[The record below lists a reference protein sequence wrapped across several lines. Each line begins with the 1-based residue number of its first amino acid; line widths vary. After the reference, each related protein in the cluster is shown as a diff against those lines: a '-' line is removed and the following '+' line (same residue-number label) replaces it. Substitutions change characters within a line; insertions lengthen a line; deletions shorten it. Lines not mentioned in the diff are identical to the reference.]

1 MAVSRDKY
9 LIKNTAILTIGSLG
23 SKFITFF
30 LIPLYTNSLST
41 TQYGIVDLIVTI
53 NTVLAPIV
61 TVNIGEAVMR
71 FALDVDA
78 DRNQIS
84 CIGQRFYIAS
94 IFISILLIPFFKIV
108 PSLSNYAIY
117 TSLYIIA
124 FSASQLFLC
133 DLRGKEML
141 LHYSIGSI
149 LETLLICV
157 FNILFLVVLKMGI
170 KGYLIAYILAF
181 TVTAIYAYIV
191 GKGYYAFLVKKI
203 DKNLLKE
210 MVKFSLV
217 LIPNTFMWWIIN
229 SSDRIMVSSFLGAS
243 SNGIYAISY
252 KLPTLVSSFT
262 LIFNRAWSYSAIK
275 EEGAA
280 DEKEFNNKIYSYLI
294 SIVMII
300 GIGIIVICKPFL
312 SIYVSKEF
320 YSAWKYMPFL
330 TIGFVFLT
338 LADFISTTFTVHK
351 DSYGFLFSGTLGA
364 VLNIVLNYFLIPKV
378 QIYGA
383 AIATC
388 ISYIAV
394 FIFRI
399 IYSRKYIKY
408 DILNAEF
415 LFGTILLVISAFVT
429 FFNGNFYIISN
440 ALVIVGAIFL
450 YRKFFLEISERI
462 KIIIK
467 KKR

>member
-1 MAVSRDKY
+1 
-9 LIKNTAILTIGSLG
+9 
-23 SKFITFF
+23 
-30 LIPLYTNSLST
+30 
-41 TQYGIVDLIVTI
+41 
-53 NTVLAPIV
+53 
-61 TVNIGEAVMR
+61 
-71 FALDVDA
+71 
-78 DRNQIS
+78 
-84 CIGQRFYIAS
+84 
-94 IFISILLIPFFKIV
+94 
-108 PSLSNYAIY
+108 
-117 TSLYIIA
+117 
-124 FSASQLFLC
+124 
-133 DLRGKEML
+133 ML

-157 FNILFLVVLKMGI
+157 FNILFLVVLKMRI

-275 EEGAA
+275 EEGAV
-280 DEKEFNNKIYSYLI
+280 DEEEFNNKIYSYLI

-378 QIYGA
+378 QIFGA

-415 LFGTILLVISAFVT
+415 LFGTTLLVISAFVT

-440 ALVIVGAIFL
+440 ALVIMEQFFYIES
-450 YRKFFLEISERI
+450 FFLEISERI

>member
-1 MAVSRDKY
+1 
-9 LIKNTAILTIGSLG
+9 
-23 SKFITFF
+23 
-30 LIPLYTNSLST
+30 
-41 TQYGIVDLIVTI
+41 
-53 NTVLAPIV
+53 
-61 TVNIGEAVMR
+61 
-71 FALDVDA
+71 
-78 DRNQIS
+78 
-84 CIGQRFYIAS
+84 
-94 IFISILLIPFFKIV
+94 
-108 PSLSNYAIY
+108 
-117 TSLYIIA
+117 
-124 FSASQLFLC
+124 
-133 DLRGKEML
+133 
-141 LHYSIGSI
+141 
-149 LETLLICV
+149 
-157 FNILFLVVLKMGI
+157 
-170 KGYLIAYILAF
+170 
-181 TVTAIYAYIV
+181 
-191 GKGYYAFLVKKI
+191 
-203 DKNLLKE
+203 

-275 EEGAA
+275 EEGAV
-280 DEKEFNNKIYSYLI
+280 DEEEFNNKIYNYLT

-300 GIGIIVICKPFL
+300 GIGIIVIFKPFL
-312 SIYVSKEF
+312 AIYVSKEF

-364 VLNIVLNYFLIPKV
+364 VLNIILNYFLIPKV

-408 DILNAEF
+408 NILNADF

-429 FFNGNFYIISN
+429 FLNGYSYIISN
-440 ALVIVGAIFL
+440 ALVIVGLIFL
-450 YRKFFLEISERI
+450 YRKFFLEITERI
-462 KIIIK
+462 RLLIK